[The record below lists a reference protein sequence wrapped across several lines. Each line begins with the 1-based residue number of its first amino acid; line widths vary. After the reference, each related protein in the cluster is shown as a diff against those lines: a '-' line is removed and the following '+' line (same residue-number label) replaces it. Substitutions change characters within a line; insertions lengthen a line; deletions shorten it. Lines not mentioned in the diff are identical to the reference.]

1 MAITQIN
8 IVKNL
13 PYIVSN
19 MMALLTC
26 LPIAIGV
33 VAFGKSFISVFDN
46 KALVVIGAIS
56 YEIYLVHAFTLD
68 IVGNGIGK
76 IIIFVVITI
85 VLAMMVNRMIRKIK
99 V

>member
-1 MAITQIN
+1 MD
-8 IVKNL
+8 IVKNM

-19 MMALLTC
+19 TMALLTC
-26 LPIAIGV
+26 LPMAIGV
-33 VAFGKSFISVFDN
+33 VAFGKSFISVFAN

-56 YEIYLVHAFTLD
+56 YEIYLVHAFALD

-76 IIIFVVITI
+76 IVIFIVIT
-85 VLAMMVNRMIRKIK
+85 VLGSMVTNRIIRKIK